1 MSDIQASISRGETSC
16 RRLAEHYLQ
25 RIAAT
30 EHLRIYVEVF
40 TDELLERAD
49 QLDARFRQDPA
60 GMGPLFGAVV
70 SIKDVICYEGHGVTA
85 GSKILEGFRS
95 VFSATAVQRL
105 QAADAMIIGRVNCDE
120 FAMGSTNETSVYGP
134 TRNADDPSRVPGGSS
149 GGSAV
154 SVQADTCLV
163 SLGSDTGG
171 SVRQPAAF
179 CGVVGFK
186 PSYGTISR
194 YGLLA
199 YASSFDQIGI
209 LAKQVEDVEKVLR
222 VVAGPD
228 GLDATARPEPFLP
241 APFPPAD
248 ARPLKIAC
256 FEKALH
262 HPGMDADIH
271 AHTMRYVRRLQDEG
285 HQVTFLDF
293 DLLDYLIPAYY
304 VLTTAEA
311 SSNLSRYDGVRFGHR
326 SPQAATVQE
335 VFRKSRTEGFGP
347 EVKRRILLGTFV
359 LSSGYYDAYFTKAQQ
374 VRRLIRDATRAVF
387 RDHDLLLMPA
397 SPVKAWKIGAV
408 ADDPL
413 SMYLADIY
421 TVQANMAGIPAVAI
435 PIGRDADGMAVGVQ
449 FMADVRQDAQ
459 LLSRVRLLP
468 TQP

>member
-1 MSDIQASISRGETSC
+1 M
-16 RRLAEHYLQ
+16 
-25 RIAAT
+25 
-30 EHLRIYVEVF
+30 EVF
-40 TDELLERAD
+40 EEEILERAA
-49 QLDARFRQDPA
+49 QLDARYRQDPNA
-60 GMGPLFGAVV
+60 MGPLFGAVV

-105 QAADAMIIGRVNCDE
+105 LDADAMIIGRVNCDE

-134 TRNADDPSRVPGGSS
+134 TRNADDPSKVPGGSS

-154 SVQADTCLV
+154 AVQAGTCLV

-179 CGVVGFK
+179 CGIVGFK
-186 PSYGTISR
+186 PTYGTISR

-209 LAKQVEDVEKVLR
+209 LAHQVEDVEKVLQ

-228 GLDATARPEPFLP
+228 GMDATALPTPFHP
-241 APFPPAD
+241 APFPPD
-248 ARPLKIAC
+248 TGRPLKIAC

-262 HPGMDADIH
+262 HPGMDAEIH
-271 AHTMRYVRRLQDEG
+271 AHTMRYIGQLQDKG
-285 HQVTFLDF
+285 HEVNFLDF
-293 DLLDYLIPAYY
+293 EFLDYLIPAYY

-311 SSNLSRYDGVRFGHR
+311 ASNLSRYDGVRFGYR
-326 SPQAATVQE
+326 SPQAKTVQE

-374 VRRLIRDATRAVF
+374 VRRLIRDAIRAVF
-387 RDHDLLLMPA
+387 REHDLLLMPA
-397 SPVKAWKIGAV
+397 SPVKAWGIGEV
-408 ADDPL
+408 ADDPV

-421 TVQANMAGIPAVAI
+421 TVQANMAGIPAIAV
-435 PIGRDADGMAVGVQ
+435 PIGRDAAGMSVGIQ
-449 FMADVRQDAQ
+449 FMADLQQDAR
-459 LLSRVRLLP
+459 LLSWVRSLSELP
-468 TQP
+468 